1 LHITIHHRNFFAAF
15 KMTSKVHQV
24 QRLFRARN
32 TRAPGPSR
40 DLVAAVGEAD
50 GLGVVGLSRE
60 MMGELFRFFSPETV

>member
-1 LHITIHHRNFFAAF
+1 
-15 KMTSKVHQV
+15 MTSKVHQV

-60 MMGELFRFFSPETV
+60 MMGELEGAVKLRLSLLLAGKGSM